1 MATTT
6 RAIRP
11 QWLSKA
17 ALRRVPSISRSTSS
31 FAHLQDELPKRE
43 IQPTFEDLSPQ
54 SSYRLDT
61 TLADFLPDTNPPPL
75 LPPTHATNILP
86 IPHHIVYFEP
96 SRRSSEMLPDGTNP
110 DHAPGDPF
118 PRRMWAGGR
127 VRYNQDNPLLLDGS
141 RGVMAEFIRNVT
153 IKGKEGDEKVFVI
166 IERRMAKATLDE
178 VERLTTSSQ
187 RIDTADSKQAKTDLH
202 HRVRQRLWRHNDEDF
217 GPASILE
224 TRNIVFMRNRSK
236 AQAATEASKT
246 ATTKILKP
254 THKPDY
260 THTITPD
267 NKLLFRFSALTF
279 NAHAIHLDPDYS
291 RNVEGHRNLLFH
303 GPLSYTFLLTLLRQ
317 QLGKRGNE
325 VIKSIEYRNVAPLYC
340 HEEVTFCGTQ
350 TGEHK
355 WEVWAQGPEGGVAVK
370 GSVVTEQGRIDKT
383 NLGI

>member
-1 MATTT
+1 MC
-6 RAIRP
+6 
-11 QWLSKA
+11 
-17 ALRRVPSISRSTSS
+17 RVPALSRFASS
-31 FAHLQDELPKRE
+31 FTHLQDELPRRE
-43 IQPTFEDLSPQ
+43 IQPSFEDLSPQ
-54 SSYRLDT
+54 SAYRLDT
-61 TLADFLPDTNPPPL
+61 TLADFLPDTNPPPV
-75 LPPTHATNILP
+75 LPPTQSASILP

-96 SRRSSEMLPDGTNP
+96 SKRSSEMLPDGTNP

-153 IKGKEGDEKVFVI
+153 IKGQEGSEKVFVSV
-166 IERRMAKATLDE
+166 ERRMAKATEDE
-178 VERLTTSSQ
+178 IERLAAASQ
-187 RIDTADSKQAKTDLH
+187 HIDTAESKQAKQDLN
-202 HRVRQRLWRHNDEDF
+202 HRVRQRLWRDSDEDF

-224 TRNIVFMRNRSK
+224 TRNIVFMRSRSK
-236 AQAATEASKT
+236 EQAAAEASKPT
-246 ATTKILKP
+246 GKILEP
-254 THKPDY
+254 QHKPDY

-279 NAHAIHLDPDYS
+279 NAHAIHLDPDYC

-317 QLGKRGNE
+317 QLGRRGNE

-340 HEEVTFCGTQ
+340 HESVTFCGAQ

-355 WEVWAQGPEGGVAVK
+355 WDVWAQGPEGGMAVK
-370 GSVVTEQGRIDKT
+370 GSVVTEPGRIDKT